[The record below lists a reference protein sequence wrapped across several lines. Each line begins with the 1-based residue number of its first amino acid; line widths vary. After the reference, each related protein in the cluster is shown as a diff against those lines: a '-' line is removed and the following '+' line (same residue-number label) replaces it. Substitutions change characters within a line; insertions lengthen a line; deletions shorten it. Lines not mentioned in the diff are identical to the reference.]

1 MLYSEVFKSYYP
13 VKDAS
18 VLWYMSQVER
28 EKLCGWMSN
37 ISKEVVLRNALLAKR
52 RLIKGFRTVCV
63 CTITYDREIPLLV
76 EKIRQ
81 ISSSVSDIDD
91 YDIDFIN
98 DVIYNHKY
106 SIGLLRDMAFPIRK
120 KRS

>member
-1 MLYSEVFKSYYP
+1 MLYSEIFKNYYP
-13 VKDAS
+13 VKDVS
-18 VLWYMSQVER
+18 VLWNMSQAER
-28 EKLCGWMSN
+28 KKLCGWMSN
-37 ISKEVVLRNALLAKR
+37 ISKEVALRNALLAKR